1 MDKITEIGFG
11 KPAKTGAVSDIPSV
25 RASLCIYVSIVG
37 KINMN
42 VLSNF
47 ETVNEEICTCKMTNM
62 THVNSIMLLS
72 CALN

>member
-11 KPAKTGAVSDIPSV
+11 KPAKTGAVSDIHSV

-47 ETVNEEICTCKMTNM
+47 ETVDEKMCKMANM
-62 THVNSIMLLS
+62 THVNSIMLTS